1 MPTTRTITVDPAVGA
16 CHISLSDRPVASTE
30 EFSDDVL
37 VDLDEFGVVI
47 GIEVLDLDAGGG
59 ARRVVSPYTSLGDRA
74 VWGGGGGRAGPPP
87 HAELPLTDLC
97 RQLHIHKD
105 DEPHL
110 ARLLP
115 TLRYSLRFTLASS
128 PDPTI
133 RARTATVDRSPS
145 SQAA

>member
-1 MPTTRTITVDPAVGA
+1 MPTTRTITIDPAVGA
-16 CHISLSDRPVASTE
+16 RYISLSDRPVASTE
-30 EFSDDVL
+30 EFSDNIL

-47 GIEVLDLDAGGG
+47 GIEVLDLD
-59 ARRVVSPYTSLGDRA
+59 
-74 VWGGGGGRAGPPP
+74 
-87 HAELPLTDLC
+87 AELPLTDLC

-115 TLRYSLRFTLASS
+115 TLRYSLRFTLVSS

>member
-1 MPTTRTITVDPAVGA
+1 MPTTRTITVDPAVGT

-47 GIEVLDLDAGGG
+47 GIEVLDLDA
-59 ARRVVSPYTSLGDRA
+59 
-74 VWGGGGGRAGPPP
+74 
-87 HAELPLTDLC
+87 ELPLTDLC
-97 RQLHIHKD
+97 RRLHIHKD

-115 TLRYSLRFTLASS
+115 TLRGYRRERGAL
-128 PDPTI
+128 DPTF
-133 RARTATVDRSPS
+133 RWDGARRSG
-145 SQAA
+145 

>member
-1 MPTTRTITVDPAVGA
+1 MPTTRTIIIDPAVGA

-30 EFSDDVL
+30 EFSDNIL

-47 GIEVLDLDAGGG
+47 GIEVLDLD
-59 ARRVVSPYTSLGDRA
+59 
-74 VWGGGGGRAGPPP
+74 
-87 HAELPLTDLC
+87 AELPLTDLC

>member
-1 MPTTRTITVDPAVGA
+1 MPTTRTITVDPAVGT

-30 EFSDDVL
+30 EFSDNIL
-37 VDLDEFGVVI
+37 VDLDEFGVAV
-47 GIEVLDLDAGGG
+47 GIEVLDLG
-59 ARRVVSPYTSLGDRA
+59 V
-74 VWGGGGGRAGPPP
+74 
-87 HAELPLTDLC
+87 ELPLTDLR
-97 RQLHIHKD
+97 RQLHIHED
-105 DEPHL
+105 DEPRL

-115 TLRYSLRFTLASS
+115 ALRYSPRFTLASS